1 MKDVKSTTGRGN
13 SANLLEYVVQTTT
26 QTELRKWTEEFR
38 YYQHTSTLD
47 SPPCKIRHTFTLC
60 ILQGGCLYTRTR
72 LCEILHISTV
82 CILQGGGSYAYSDR
96 PGLLERSVAPDAAR
110 LSLVQLESDYGAVKK
125 AVRDAEIAA
134 TALAKVPDA
143 EVQLNAL
150 QVVLEAAQ
158 TQSTELGAKL
168 ERLGAQSK
176 KLLKQYGMTGRGD
189 SLDVLCQ
196 TMNEFRQ
203 QWLATELQLEQQVVA
218 AEKKRKKAAKKEK
231 QRAKAVAGGGTPR
244 NSEDCEKRVRK
255 SRKHK

>member
-1 MKDVKSTTGRGN
+1 M
-13 SANLLEYVVQTTT
+13 
-26 QTELRKWTEEFR
+26 
-38 YYQHTSTLD
+38 
-47 SPPCKIRHTFTLC
+47 
-60 ILQGGCLYTRTR
+60 
-72 LCEILHISTV
+72 
-82 CILQGGGSYAYSDR
+82 
-96 PGLLERSVAPDAAR
+96 
-110 LSLVQLESDYGAVKK
+110 KK

-255 SRKHK
+255 SRKHKAGPPTGSKGTLPTQPVLNAREGAASMAGMMAEMAAKQGAA